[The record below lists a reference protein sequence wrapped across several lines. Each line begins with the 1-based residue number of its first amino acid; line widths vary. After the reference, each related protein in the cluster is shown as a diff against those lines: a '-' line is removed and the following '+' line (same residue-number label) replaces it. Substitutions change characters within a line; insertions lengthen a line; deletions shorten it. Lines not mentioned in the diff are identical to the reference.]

1 MSIDAK
7 TIFNPAELS
16 EMQELIEI
24 NDRLKV
30 LEERKKDIANN
41 IKSAMIGKNIS
52 NAELNGSTF
61 TLIESERRTVTKKT
75 KDDFIAELIAK
86 QKNHLVVHSIEPDV
100 DSIMLEVDSGLLD
113 RAFVEQYVKVTPTVT
128 LRCV

>member
-7 TIFNPAELS
+7 TIFNPTELS

-52 NAELNGSTF
+52 SAELDGSTF

-86 QKNHLVVHSIEPDV
+86 QKNHLVIHSIEPDV

-113 RAFVEQYVKVTPTVT
+113 RAFVEQYVKITPTVT

>member
-52 NAELNGSTF
+52 STELNGSTF
-61 TLIESERRTVTKKT
+61 TLIESVRRIVTKKT

-86 QKNHLVVHSIEPDV
+86 QKNHLVIHSIEPDV

-113 RAFVEQYVKVTPTVT
+113 RAFVEQYVKITPTVT

>member
-7 TIFNPAELS
+7 TIFNSAELS

-30 LEERKKDIANN
+30 LEERKKDIASN
-41 IKSAMIGKNIS
+41 IKSAMMGKNIS
-52 NAELNGSTF
+52 SAELDGSTF

-113 RAFVEQYVKVTPTVT
+113 RAFVEQYVKITPTVT

>member
-7 TIFNPAELS
+7 TIFNPTELS

-30 LEERKKDIANN
+30 LEERKKDIASN

-52 NAELNGSTF
+52 SNPIMFKYLLLNGYNFSDEQILNMEDVLYELFPTIDKNPYLEKNLNVRF
-61 TLIESERRTVTKKT
+61 AFNLIHLAPGIVTSGTQILKDLKK
-75 KDDFIAELIAK
+75 L
-86 QKNHLVVHSIEPDV
+86 L
-100 DSIMLEVDSGLLD
+100 SGN
-113 RAFVEQYVKVTPTVT
+113 K
-128 LRCV
+128 

>member
-41 IKSAMIGKNIS
+41 IKTAMIGKNIS
-52 NAELNGSTF
+52 SAELNGSTF
-61 TLIESERRTVTKKT
+61 TLIESERKTVTKKT

-113 RAFVEQYVKVTPTVT
+113 RAFVEQYVKITPTVT

>member
-52 NAELNGSTF
+52 STELNGSTF

-86 QKNHLVVHSIEPDV
+86 QKNHLVIHSIEPDV

-113 RAFVEQYVKVTPTVT
+113 RAFVEQYVKITPTVT